1 MKNGMFYSLVVKDSS
16 WINILREA
24 AEKSKTKDPQKVK
37 LAQKAWY
44 NVDGTSGE
52 KIHEAA
58 KNELLSLCSI

>member
-37 LAQKAWY
+37 LAQKHGITLMAP
-44 NVDGTSGE
+44 VARRFMRQRKMS
-52 KIHEAA
+52 
-58 KNELLSLCSI
+58 S